1 MNRYLLLL
9 FLFFHLFAHTQ
20 NLYKISGTVS
30 NKNKTPLGGVNV
42 FVDELKIGSST
53 NEKGKFSIDEIK
65 NGNYTLIISHI
76 GYLPLIKNIEITGKD
91 IHLKIELNKENL
103 TLDEVTIIADKYEY
117 VKKIPSR
124 IKVIPVEKIE
134 NSPEQNM
141 TDFLG
146 NISGVNVENTLGIF
160 SNSSVVSLRGL
171 SGNDQSRTLILIDDI
186 PINKSD
192 GGSVNWNLVNNENIE
207 AIKIIKGPGPA
218 KYGSNAMGGVIN
230 IITKKPVEKLSGNI
244 KASYGTYNTFAGN
257 MNLSGTFN
265 TKNQNS
271 FYWSISGSAKKSDG
285 YITEL
290 DEYIEVNDSIIV
302 PVFLDEVN
310 SNVKLGYLFNK
321 KHSIELFSN
330 FFDDKRGNGI
340 KVFDDYGAY
349 SEHDTWFSVL
359 KYKFNEKNF
368 NFKSNI
374 FLLNEH
380 YQRVYEYMKEGEYLL
395 YDVDS
400 KRHEFGAN
408 LDFSYFKNAHTLTS
422 GIMYKHGSVDAI
434 DTYYTSTDL
443 ISNAGE
449 MNIYAIYFQ
458 DEIDFKSKNI
468 QINIGLRYDV
478 ADFNDGIF
486 SVEYPSYSIDFLTKF
501 QDTVINPHFWNSLS
515 PKVSVQKWFNDRTRA
530 YFSYGKGFKAPL
542 LDDMCRTSKKRSSF
556 RLANPELKPETIDNF
571 EVGLDYS
578 LFKNLTIKQ
587 SVYYSIGKDFM
598 YIISTGDSVNMG
610 YKIAPIY
617 TIDNISKVHIY
628 GLETDLEFQFSE
640 SFAAYLNYTYN
651 ISKIKKF
658 EINDADA
665 DEDLNNK
672 YLTNIPDHKIAAGL
686 VWKNKMANISL
697 SAKYIGSRWV
707 NDLNEVDDEYLHT
720 DKFAAYTIVNVK
732 IKRELFNGV
741 SVAVNVNNIFDK
753 IYINNRFQR
762 CPGRFISGQIIVN
775 F

>member
-1 MNRYLLLL
+1 
-9 FLFFHLFAHTQ
+9 
-20 NLYKISGTVS
+20 
-30 NKNKTPLGGVNV
+30 
-42 FVDELKIGSST
+42 
-53 NEKGKFSIDEIK
+53 
-65 NGNYTLIISHI
+65 
-76 GYLPLIKNIEITGKD
+76 
-91 IHLKIELNKENL
+91 
-103 TLDEVTIIADKYEY
+103 
-117 VKKIPSR
+117 
-124 IKVIPVEKIE
+124 
-134 NSPEQNM
+134 
-141 TDFLG
+141 
-146 NISGVNVENTLGIF
+146 
-160 SNSSVVSLRGL
+160 
-171 SGNDQSRTLILIDDI
+171 
-186 PINKSD
+186 
-192 GGSVNWNLVNNENIE
+192 
-207 AIKIIKGPGPA
+207 
-218 KYGSNAMGGVIN
+218 
-230 IITKKPVEKLSGNI
+230 
-244 KASYGTYNTFAGN
+244 
-257 MNLSGTFN
+257 
-265 TKNQNS
+265 
-271 FYWSISGSAKKSDG
+271 
-285 YITEL
+285 
-290 DEYIEVNDSIIV
+290 
-302 PVFLDEVN
+302 
-310 SNVKLGYLFNK
+310 
-321 KHSIELFSN
+321 
-330 FFDDKRGNGI
+330 
-340 KVFDDYGAY
+340 
-349 SEHDTWFSVL
+349 
-359 KYKFNEKNF
+359 
-368 NFKSNI
+368 
-374 FLLNEH
+374 
-380 YQRVYEYMKEGEYLL
+380 
-395 YDVDS
+395 
-400 KRHEFGAN
+400 
-408 LDFSYFKNAHTLTS
+408 
-422 GIMYKHGSVDAI
+422 
-434 DTYYTSTDL
+434 
-443 ISNAGE
+443 
-449 MNIYAIYFQ
+449 
-458 DEIDFKSKNI
+458 
-468 QINIGLRYDV
+468 LRYDV